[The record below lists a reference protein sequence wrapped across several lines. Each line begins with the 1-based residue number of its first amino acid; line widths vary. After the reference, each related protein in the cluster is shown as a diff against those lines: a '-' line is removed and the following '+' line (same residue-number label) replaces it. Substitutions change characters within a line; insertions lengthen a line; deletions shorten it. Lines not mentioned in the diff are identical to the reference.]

1 MSDAHN
7 TRNYFAHGG
16 SELVIGGRLT
26 FLPGASVEGADGLF
40 DLPDAPIGDGVAQLP
55 ALPDSDA
62 TTVAALRE
70 DFNHL
75 LAVLRRADIL
85 AAPPDEG
92 GDG

>member
-26 FLPGASVEGADGLF
+26 FLPGASVEGAEGLF
-40 DLPDAPIGDGVAQLP
+40 DIPCRDYIILPDV
-55 ALPDSDA
+55 PDSDA

-75 LAVLRRADIL
+75 LTVLRTADIL